1 MRLMVTWDHYEERLF
16 MRSAM
21 EWFCNVWLKIKCRDN
36 GTESFILI
44 YLRASSD
51 MSFLN
56 GKYERIHLIIVCFPH
71 CVYMWLTVASPNLLA
86 FSFWMQTSVHLG
98 QYLSSDTGSGSP
110 GCLGGGL
117 FSHHLPGQTLGLE
130 MVAKHPGGG
139 GGAFSCPARALC
151 HGATALLLY
160 TNITG
165 VQRCKW
171 STWNSHGRQLW
182 LKDLVYRNVG
192 MYAALGSTSSFQYQA
207 DNSTW
212 GSTIIFCP
220 ET

>member
-16 MRSAM
+16 IRSAM

-71 CVYMWLTVASPNLLA
+71 CVYMWLTVASPDLLA

-139 GGAFSCPARALC
+139 GGAFFLPRTCSLPRSDSPSPVHKHHRC
-151 HGATALLLY
+151 T
-160 TNITG
+160 T
-165 VQRCKW
+165 VQVIYVEFSW
-171 STWNSHGRQLW
+171 E
-182 LKDLVYRNVG
+182 
-192 MYAALGSTSSFQYQA
+192 AAVT
-207 DNSTW
+207 
-212 GSTIIFCP
+212 
-220 ET
+220 